1 MRLGAIAGAAS
12 LLLFGPM
19 MPVDAQLISSDRWN
33 GFYAGINTGGA
44 ALGASGPLNWTECS
58 ATLGGCSTTA
68 AGGSQGLSQS
78 FKPSGLIGGA
88 QAGYNW
94 RVSPKWTVGIETD
107 FDGARA
113 SR

>member
-1 MRLGAIAGAAS
+1 
-12 LLLFGPM
+12 M
-19 MPVDAQLISSDRWN
+19 MPVEAQLISSDQWN

-44 ALGASGPLNWTECS
+44 AFGASGPLNRTECF
-58 ATLGGCSTTA
+58 ATTGGCGAAA
-68 AGGSQGLSQS
+68 AGGSQGSP

-94 RVSPKWTVGIETD
+94 QVSPKWTVGIETD

-113 SR
+113 SH

>member
-12 LLLFGPM
+12 LLLFGLLT
-19 MPVDAQLISSDRWN
+19 PVEAQLISSDQWN

-44 ALGASGPLNWTECS
+44 ALGGSGPLNRTECFGS
-58 ATLGGCSTTA
+58 IGGCGPSA
-68 AGGSQGLSQS
+68 GGGSQGSSQL

-94 RVSPKWTVGIETD
+94 QVSPKWTLGIETD
-107 FDGARA
+107 FDAARA